1 MAPGEFFCLLGPSGC
16 GKSTLLRMI
25 AGFESPSG
33 GVIEVGGADITAL
46 PPHRRPVNMMFQSY
60 ALFPHMSV
68 AANIA
73 YGLKGRPDA
82 KDRVADLLR
91 LVRLDGFGERRPDT
105 LSGGQRQRVALARA
119 LAREPG
125 LLLLDEPLGA
135 LDRGLREETQ
145 GELRG
150 LQRRLGTSFVVVT
163 HDPEEAMML
172 ADRIG
177 VMERGR
183 LVQVA
188 KPADLYRRPASRY
201 VAGFW
206 RREPHPR
213 PARPAGPGDTRE
225 IVTAHG
231 TLTAQAGDAVSA
243 EGAEVV
249 VAVRPESLILGEGS
263 LTATVEDETFLGDRI
278 RRVLRLPDGTLLRAS
293 GPPGGGPERGP
304 RRRSASPRRM
314 PSSSRLR
321 HTMAALKPD
330 RIVAR
335 LLRLPPFLWLG
346 AFFLLPFLVTLKI
359 SLSEPATAIPPY
371 LADPRL
377 AGRPRRLVELPRS
390 AELHELPDARRDDLY
405 QAAVI
410 GSLSY
415 AGAATLL
422 LALIGTPIAYALA
435 RAPSAGNLCS
445 WRSWWCRSGRAS

>member
-1 MAPGEFFCLLGPSGC
+1 MAAPSLRIRGLVKRFGTHVAVDGVDLELAPGEFFCLLGPSGC

-68 AANIA
+68 AGNIA

-91 LVRLDGFGERRPDT
+91 LVRLEGFGERRPDT

-201 VAGFW
+201 VAGLLGDVNLIPG
-206 RREPHPR
+206 RLG
-213 PARPAGPGDTRE
+213 PAGPGDTRE

-243 EGAEVV
+243 EGADVV
-249 VAVRPESLILGEGS
+249 IAVRPESLILGEGS
-263 LTATVEDETFLGDRI
+263 LSAAVEDETFLGDRI

-293 GPPGGGPERGP
+293 GPPGTGPERG
-304 RRRSASPRRM
+304 A
-314 PSSSRLR
+314 
-321 HTMAALKPD
+321 TTQVGFA
-330 RIVAR
+330 
-335 LLRLPPFLWLG
+335 
-346 AFFLLPFLVTLKI
+346 
-359 SLSEPATAIPPY
+359 PA
-371 LADPRL
+371 D
-377 AGRPRRLVELPRS
+377 
-390 AELHELPDARRDDLY
+390 
-405 QAAVI
+405 AVI
-410 GSLSY
+410 LP
-415 AGAATLL
+415 A
-422 LALIGTPIAYALA
+422 
-435 RAPSAGNLCS
+435 
-445 WRSWWCRSGRAS
+445 